1 MNLPN
6 AFGPRARVA
15 VTLAFF
21 IYVVAV
27 RTHGVAST
35 FLLLGEQTRDWTLAL
50 GSWRDLPLTGTPS
63 TSGGRGFGPVYYW
76 VLWIGRH
83 IVGPFSQNLPHAGG
97 LTVSLLQA
105 AGDLCLFV
113 ALTRRVS
120 YPLALAAALLVATGP
135 FDVGLSAAIWN
146 PPVATA
152 LVKMTMA
159 LVLMTGAPLRSPG
172 LGARASAGRARV
184 GSPGSLGASVGPV
197 SPSLWRVAGITVV
210 AWLAVQAHSSSF
222 FVTAPVLA
230 ALAAQ
235 PALFGGWRRT
245 VEAAAL
251 AVGVIVVLQIPYIV
265 AQIQAPEGRIGPTV
279 VIESLADAATVQPA
293 AAFARITNITG
304 WLVMHTPDSWSYA
317 LATFVATLV
326 AAWRAR
332 RDLLLLSASV
342 APLVMATVLFATW
355 TRPYDSYWFMTLA
368 PAMVVTFAL
377 AVDHG
382 LRLAAHDLGP
392 VHDFEPIETTKDTKG
407 TGKVTKPYHGFL
419 RALRDF
425 LRGLRGFLSG
435 HSRLHLAM
443 SMLLL
448 AAVLLLQPARIAASK
463 TFFRYP
469 QYRALLEGS
478 RAVMRRTPV
487 VRDLRVDFQVHE
499 TTDVQYVYRLLGGR
513 VAPDGEFIAAIH
525 ADGTVTFS
533 RR

>member
-1 MNLPN
+1 LNLPN

-27 RTHGVAST
+27 RTHGVAGT

-76 VLWIGRH
+76 LLWIGRH
-83 IVGPFSQNLPHAGG
+83 IVGPFTQNLPHAGG

-152 LVKMTMA
+152 LVKMAMA
-159 LVLMTGAPLRSPG
+159 LVLMTG
-172 LGARASAGRARV
+172 ARV
-184 GSPGSLGASVGPV
+184 GSPGSLGASPGLV
-197 SPSLWRVAGITVV
+197 SPSLRRVAGITAL
-210 AWLAVQAHSSSF
+210 AWLAVQAHGSSF

-230 ALAAQ
+230 ALVAQ
-235 PALFGGWRRT
+235 PALCGAWRRT
-245 VEAAAL
+245 VEVAAL
-251 AVGVIVVLQIPYIV
+251 AAGVIIGLQIPYLA
-265 AQIQAPEGRIGPTV
+265 AQILAPEPRIGPTV
-279 VIESLADAATVQPA
+279 VIESLADAARVQPA
-293 AAFARITNITG
+293 AAFARVANITG

-326 AAWRAR
+326 AGWRAR
-332 RDLLLLSASV
+332 RDLLLLSVSV
-342 APLVMATVLFATW
+342 APLGMATVLFATW

-368 PAMVVTFAL
+368 PAMVVTVAL
-377 AVDHG
+377 AVDYG
-382 LRLAAHDLGP
+382 SRLAA
-392 VHDFEPIETTKDTKG
+392 
-407 TGKVTKPYHGFL
+407 Y
-419 RALRDF
+419 
-425 LRGLRGFLSG
+425 GLRRGTDRSTRTIQD
-435 HSRLHLAM
+435 SRLQTAA
-443 SMLLL
+443 SAALL
-448 AAVLLLQPARIAASK
+448 AAVVWLQPSRIEASK
-463 TFFRYP
+463 GFFRYP
-469 QYRALLEGS
+469 AYRALVDGS

-487 VRDLRVDFQVHE
+487 VRDLSVDFPVHE
-499 TTDVQYVYRLLGGR
+499 TTDVQYVYRVLGGR
-513 VAPDGEFIAAIH
+513 VAPDGDFIAVIH